1 MGTRHMG
8 RELALKALYQ
18 MDIRADASNED
29 LVLLF
34 ETFTASDEVRRFAT
48 RLVEGVRGEQIA
60 LDRQVAAALEH
71 WSIGR
76 LSRVD
81 HNILRMGL
89 YELMRVEDVPARV
102 TIDEAIEL
110 AKTYGDQDSG
120 RFVNG
125 VLDQLAGR
133 LNLKAKGEESNP
145 AKVHQ
150 A

>member
-1 MGTRHMG
+1 MGTRHLG

-34 ETFTASDEVRRFAT
+34 ETSTASDEVRRFAT

-81 HNILRMGL
+81 HNILRMAL